1 MGQPGAAETF
11 LCFEN
16 DKARARTLLGEM
28 IRTADPGNAGADD
41 RDVEVLGLLRF
52 GFGEYCR
59 LGHSDPSRF
68 VSELDENIQS
78 SSEVNWIN
86 TARS

>member
-16 DKARARTLLGEM
+16 DKARTAALLGEM
-28 IRTADPGNAGADD
+28 IRTADPGDSGADD

-52 GFGEYCR
+52 GFGEYCG
-59 LGHSDPSRF
+59 LGHRVPSRLL
-68 VSELDENIQS
+68 VGLTDEL
-78 SSEVNWIN
+78 
-86 TARS
+86 AGRA